1 MTDFTAFLQRSN
13 IINPTFICAAPNI
26 YILSIF
32 FWGERLCSAYRFREE
47 TLSFIK
53 WRIPVSIPLDAEH
66 LTHRRSVVDAKE
78 TSAEPNARLRLAS
91 FILRTIFI
99 VSLIVVI
106 ARVSMPQSETLWT
119 IFDTPG
125 DVVRLLLGMAAC
137 AWVAFQLFTMPND
150 LHAHRTWL
158 RLGVVAVPFVLACIL
173 AIW

>member
-1 MTDFTAFLQRSN
+1 MTDFAAFLRCG
-13 IINPTFICAAPNI
+13 IAINPTFICIAPNI

-32 FWGERLCSAYRFREE
+32 FGADRLYFTYRFREE
-47 TLSFIK
+47 TLRFIK
-53 WRIPVSIPLDAEH
+53 WRFPVSIPLDAER
-66 LTHRRSVVDAKE
+66 LTHRRSFVDAKE
-78 TSAEPNARLRLAS
+78 TGVEPSARLRLAS

-99 VSLIVVI
+99 VSLVVVI

-137 AWVAFQLFTMPND
+137 AWVAFQLFAMPSD

-158 RLGVVAVPFVLACIL
+158 RLGVVAVPFVVICII

>member
-1 MTDFTAFLQRSN
+1 M
-13 IINPTFICAAPNI
+13 
-26 YILSIF
+26 
-32 FWGERLCSAYRFREE
+32 
-47 TLSFIK
+47 
-53 WRIPVSIPLDAEH
+53 SIPLDAEH
-66 LTHRRSVVDAKE
+66 LTRPRSFVDAKE

-158 RLGVVAVPFVLACIL
+158 RLGVVAVPFVLICIL

>member
-1 MTDFTAFLQRSN
+1 
-13 IINPTFICAAPNI
+13 
-26 YILSIF
+26 
-32 FWGERLCSAYRFREE
+32 
-47 TLSFIK
+47 
-53 WRIPVSIPLDAEH
+53 VSIPLDADH
-66 LTHRRSVVDAKE
+66 WTPQRSFSNAKE
-78 TSAEPNARLRLAS
+78 TATESSARLRRAS

-106 ARVSMPQSETLWT
+106 AHVSMPQSETLWT

-137 AWVAFQLFTMPND
+137 AWVAFQLFTMPSD

-158 RLGVVAVPFVLACIL
+158 RLGVVAVPFVVICII